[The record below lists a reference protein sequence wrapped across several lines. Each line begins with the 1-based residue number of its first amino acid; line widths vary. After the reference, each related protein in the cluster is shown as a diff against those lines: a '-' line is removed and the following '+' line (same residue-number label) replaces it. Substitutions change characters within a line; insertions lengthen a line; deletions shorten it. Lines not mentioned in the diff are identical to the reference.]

1 MPEGKRRPH
10 PSRQECSRT
19 VCETESQQKPD
30 EKSSDRR
37 KATFKQ
43 GFSSHRRLE
52 LHGRRRTAHSLSSH
66 CESVCKCMHAPAER
80 ACVSRRVRPL
90 LPPWVTTGST
100 HEFHSAARDLA
111 PALLLGNFSHNFS
124 RFAGRPSD
132 SRFGNMRLEE
142 KERERGKKKNR
153 GRAKFPRL
161 QGQLCLLLLLF

>member
-100 HEFHSAARDLA
+100 PMSTTAQPETS
-111 PALLLGNFSHNFS
+111 LLLCSSATFHTTFPGLP
-124 RFAGRPSD
+124 AGPPTA
-132 SRFGNMRLEE
+132 GLEI
-142 KERERGKKKNR
+142 
-153 GRAKFPRL
+153 
-161 QGQLCLLLLLF
+161 